1 MYLMGGGMKNGT
13 LNGHVLFKTPF
24 IRNIKTSQTY
34 YLTSVENSSEQDRM
48 DLQKME
54 NFLRLFT

>member
-1 MYLMGGGMKNGT
+1 MKNGT